1 MVFFVILGILLII
14 LAFRKPTQADTSST
28 KCLPTTSTTLQNRF
42 RFSLK
47 KSNCANKSLIATTIA
62 TTIPISTTTTTTEVE
77 CECKIVKYS
86 RCGGDWMEIDSY
98 SVECPD

>member
-1 MVFFVILGILLII
+1 M
-14 LAFRKPTQADTSST
+14 SSI
-28 KCLPTTSTTLQNRF
+28 KCLPTTSTT
-42 RFSLK
+42 
-47 KSNCANKSLIATTIA
+47 IATTIA